1 MAAKLGERPHGDDPQ
16 VTVTRILRSMGY
28 ESILNTVG
36 RTGFDSLSQAQRTA
50 LAEISR
56 VAVSHHDP
64 QIQIILTKALIKL
77 HAAFLEY
84 CLTLEVGE

>member
-1 MAAKLGERPHGDDPQ
+1 MGTKLGERPHGDDPQ

-28 ESILNTVG
+28 ESILNTV
-36 RTGFDSLSQAQRTA
+36 RRKGFDSISLAQRTA

-64 QIQIILTKALIKL
+64 RIQIILTRALINL
-77 HAAFLEY
+77 QAAFLEY
-84 CLTLEVGE
+84 CLTLKVTK